1 MATTPQQVLLNS
13 ADRLN
18 KVVLSQKTGS
28 EKRAESATLLQEI
41 STDTCPVVILAMTK
55 TVAICKEDT
64 TFQAEFLDEMTHNL
78 DNGNLTVSSAGEV
91 IDEFK
96 KCCGNLNT
104 VSIVQRA
111 FVRLQAAYS
120 FAYEVARKDT
130 KTKH

>member
-28 EKRAESATLLQEI
+28 EKRAELATLLQEI

-64 TFQAEFLDEMTHNL
+64 TFQAEFLDKMTHNL
-78 DNGNLTVSSAGEV
+78 DNGKLTVSSAGEV

-96 KCCGNLNT
+96 QYCGNLNT
-104 VSIVQRA
+104 VSSAQRP
-111 FVRLQAAYS
+111 FVRLQEAYS
-120 FAYEVARKDT
+120 IAYEVARKDT

>member
-1 MATTPQQVLLNS
+1 MSCCDLGHDEDS
-13 ADRLN
+13 GD
-18 KVVLSQKTGS
+18 
-28 EKRAESATLLQEI
+28 
-41 STDTCPVVILAMTK
+41 
-55 TVAICKEDT
+55 CKEET

-96 KCCGNLNT
+96 KYCGNLNT